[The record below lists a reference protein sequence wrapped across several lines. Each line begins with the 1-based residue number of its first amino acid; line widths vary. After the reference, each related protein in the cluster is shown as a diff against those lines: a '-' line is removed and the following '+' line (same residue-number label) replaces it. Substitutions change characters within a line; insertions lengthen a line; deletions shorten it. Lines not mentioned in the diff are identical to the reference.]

1 MKKTF
6 LLAVILIVASFVS
19 STAFAGEGPVVPE
32 KIERSFKENFPDVT
46 EITWQKKDDLCI
58 AEFKENT
65 IKHFAYFDAD
75 ATLLGVLRYIN
86 TDYLPFKTISAL
98 KSKYGEFNT
107 LSAVEVSLTGRETF
121 YFMNI
126 MQKTRFKTIKVYPDG
141 GTEIVKYKF

>member
-6 LLAVILIVASFVS
+6 LLAVILIVASSVS

-46 EITWQKKDDLCI
+46 EIIWQKKDDFCI

-107 LSAVEVSLTGRETF
+107 VSAVEVSLTGRETF
-121 YFMNI
+121 YFINI
-126 MQKTRFKTIKVYPDG
+126 MHKARFKTIKVYPDG